1 MENPLQNQGIKG
13 SQPRGNIMQHSA
25 SHGGLD
31 KNTTQVTVL
40 GDSPTDYVA
49 AGTRNGD
56 FMGVPKTKVS
66 KEGKKYH
73 KLTRNKIQR
82 TNINPLTFLAILVL
96 TMFSYV

>member
-1 MENPLQNQGIKG
+1 
-13 SQPRGNIMQHSA
+13 MQHSA

-73 KLTRNKIQR
+73 KLTRNKI
-82 TNINPLTFLAILVL
+82 FLAILVL
-96 TMFSYV
+96 TMFSYVYYCLLNRR

>member
-82 TNINPLTFLAILVL
+82 IFFNFGTNDVLLCVILS
-96 TMFSYV
+96 FE